1 MCLVRLWYHCGA
13 NKVFVCTNTFYAV
26 RPPFLHR
33 FKPSVL
39 ASFVRC
45 GSHSS
50 TFCEGLLFGASANR
64 LIQAI
69 ASDTSTGDETNSKA
83 YKPIVSVCRSQCTG
97 TSQTFYNSEGDIDPE
112 YLLAKEKQLGLDI
125 VGWFIFRQ
133 NNNQFSVS
141 TRQIIVT
148 KSLARFLE
156 NKSVGHSRKPIVAIM
171 SSTTT
176 SENNSTNGLNFTYQ
190 MLDHTLSTISGIK
203 LECADRQVATTTGS
217 LISGPMHLGKCV
229 DSTPIF
235 ASAQN
240 TCNQLTELGSSIM
253 SNIPL
258 ERYALEEKKLSNL
271 VATLAELRRHNML
284 SSDTE

>member
-1 MCLVRLWYHCGA
+1 MTTILRCVE
-13 NKVFVCTNTFYAV
+13 
-26 RPPFLHR
+26 
-33 FKPSVL
+33 PSVL

-64 LIQAI
+64 LIQAVT
-69 ASDTSTGDETNSKA
+69 SDTSTGDETNSKA

-112 YLLAKEKQLGLDI
+112 YLLAKEKQMGLDI

-190 MLDHTLSTISGIK
+190 MLDHTLSTKCISKIK
-203 LECADRQVATTTGS
+203 LECADRQVATATGS
-217 LISGPMHLGKCV
+217 LISGPMHLGKVV
-229 DSTPIF
+229 DLTQIC

-258 ERYALEEKKLSNL
+258 ERYALEEKKLCNL
-271 VATLAELRRHNML
+271 VATLAELRRRHNML
-284 SSDTE
+284 SDTE